1 MHFPYS
7 RMGLR
12 VALAACAVIA
22 AYSAQTLA
30 QTPAPFTRADSGWVK
45 IFNGTDWT
53 GIFSRNWGTNAPR
66 QSPPGAPWQLL
77 YTGTDT
83 AVIRVTAA
91 NPGGNISTEK
101 NTYSH
106 YRMRVEHK
114 FDVLG
119 QNLNAGLTYHTDE
132 SPNLARMLNNWP
144 RSIEFQMQQREQGSA
159 YSIQQCTFTTRVNG
173 NRYAPTG
180 GTEVQVCEFG
190 CNGRN
195 YVSNPTPNP
204 AGPGNVPRWMRYELV
219 VRGADSAIHIIN
231 DTVVFKLWNIR
242 VFNDNQ
248 NNTPNGPYSKGAFSL
263 QSEGAVLN
271 YRRWEV
277 MEFPAGTPMREHYLH
292 RLFLDNPDQGVT
304 LRGDQTYAV
313 KWRTI
318 GSTGPTGTVPTVK
331 LQYAVGNG
339 AWQSIGD
346 SIPNTGTYDWK
357 VPNTPTQ
364 QLRLRISASDWVW
377 ADSSSGFNSIE
388 SPTAIHPGRK
398 PAQGHGRIAH
408 ADFFIQGKGR
418 IWSAIEGVRTVHIHD
433 AFGREVR
440 TLHLDGRSHT
450 WDLRDATGLKVQP
463 GVYFLRAVGERQSRL
478 ARTLVG
484 VGG

>member
-1 MHFPYS
+1 MHLKNS
-7 RMGLR
+7 SLGIML
-12 VALAACAVIA
+12 ALAAFAVVA
-22 AYSAQTLA
+22 PLSTKTSA
-30 QTPAPFTRADSGWVK
+30 QTPAFTRADSGWVK

-53 GIFSRNWGTNAPR
+53 GIFSRNWGANAPR

-83 AVIRVTAA
+83 AVIRVTSA

-119 QNLNAGLTYHTDE
+119 QTLNGGLTYHTDE
-132 SPNLARMLNNWP
+132 TPSLIRMNNNWP

-180 GTEVQVCEFG
+180 GTEVQVCETG

-219 VRGADSAIHIIN
+219 VRGSDSAIHIIN

-248 NNTPNGPYSKGAFSL
+248 NNTPNGPYSRGAFSL
-263 QSEGAVLN
+263 QSEGAVIN

-277 MEFPAGTPMREHYLH
+277 MEFPAGTPLREHYLH
-292 RLFLDNPDQGVT
+292 RLFLDNPDQGVN
-304 LRGDQTYAV
+304 LQGNATYAV

-318 GSTGPTGTVPTVK
+318 GSTGANGTVPTVK
-331 LQYAVGNG
+331 LQYALGSG

-346 SIPNTGTYDWK
+346 SIPNTGSYDWK

-364 QLRLRISASDWVW
+364 QLRLRISAADWVW
-377 ADSSSGFNSIE
+377 ADSSSGFNTIE
-388 SPTAIHPGRK
+388 STTGLKRSK
-398 PAQGHGRIAH
+398 VVY
-408 ADFFIQGKGR
+408 ADFSIQGKGKV
-418 IWSAIEGVRTVHIHD
+418 WAAIEGFQSVHIHD
-433 AFGREVR
+433 AFGREVKS
-440 TLHLDGRSHT
+440 LPLNGRSQV
-450 WDLRDATGLKVQP
+450 WDLTDAAGRPVQP
-463 GVYFLRAVGERQSRL
+463 GVYFLRAVGEGKSRM